1 MKKLI
6 TFATLLALAGASF
19 AELQDGD
26 IILIYGRGISGDGTK
41 AEEYDS
47 QTWNRVKC
55 DGAVNGD
62 LMLTTGVDSGVIVN
76 SSATANVSGKTGGS
90 LTNVVSWVTAN
101 APLNTSG
108 STGSMTLT
116 FSGLDAAFTYNISF
130 ATDMS
135 SGLYD
140 GQTNTVNGVSKDYS
154 PFSHAGDVYENVWE
168 NVELIN
174 TDQIVL
180 DVVGNPGERGVIGMI
195 RIEVVASG
203 SQAGS
208 FFIIR

>member
-6 TFATLLALAGASF
+6 TFATLLALAGAGF

-26 IILIYGRGISGDGTK
+26 VILLYGRGTSGDGTS

-55 DGAVNGD
+55 NGATNGD
-62 LMLTTGVDSGVIVN
+62 LMLTTGFDSGVIVN
-76 SSATANVSGKTGGS
+76 SSATASVLNKTGGS

-101 APLNTSG
+101 APLNTSV
-108 STGSMTLT
+108 SAGSMTLT
-116 FSGLDAAFTYNISF
+116 FSGLDTAFTYNISF
-130 ATDMS
+130 ATDMTS
-135 SGLYD
+135 NLYD

-174 TDQIVL
+174 TDQIVI

-195 RIEVVASG
+195 RIETIDPGGQPG
-203 SQAGS
+203 SL
-208 FFIIR
+208 FIIK